1 MHDVLAV
8 AGFEWDAGNGRKCSQ
23 HGLSREDVETVL
35 RGRLSI
41 FPDLEHSTRE
51 TRFLGFGRTAHGRH
65 VFVAFTLRPGPGD
78 SVAIRPISARFM
90 HRREIRHYEA
100 QAAPVAPI
108 APPDE

>member
-8 AGFEWDAGNGRKCSQ
+8 ARFEWDTGNYGKCAK
-23 HGLSREDVETVL
+23 HGVSREDVEAVL

-41 FPDLEHSTRE
+41 FPDFEHSTRE
-51 TRFLGFGRTAHGRH
+51 TRFLGIGRTAHGRH

-90 HRREIRHYEA
+90 HRREILHYEA
-100 QAAPVAPI
+100 QAAPVAPT
-108 APPDE
+108 APSDQ